1 MADGF
6 VSRWARRKEQVR
18 RGETPAEPVVELPV
32 PPAPALSPAP
42 LPQPAATQ
50 DVQDEPPAPTL
61 ADVALLTRDSDYARF
76 VAPGVGDDVKRA
88 AMKKLFA
95 DPHFNVMD
103 GLDTYIDDYGKPDP
117 LPASWLRQ
125 MVQSKALGL
134 FDDED
139 DENPGAAVTTAPAP
153 SGVPLTLTSPDGVA
167 TVELAPSAPV
177 VPLVAA
183 EPAPE
188 DEDPDLRLQ
197 PHDAARRSGLDE
209 GPGGQSGGLG

>member
-1 MADGF
+1 VADGF

-18 RGETPAEPVVELPV
+18 RGETPAEPVTELP
-32 PPAPALSPAP
+32 APSAPVLAPAP
-42 LPQPAATQ
+42 LPQPVTAQ
-50 DVQDEPPAPTL
+50 DVQDKPPAPTL
-61 ADVALLTRDSDYARF
+61 ADVALLTRESDYTRF
-76 VAPGVGDDVKRA
+76 VAPGVGEDVKRA

-103 GLDTYIDDYGKPDP
+103 GLDTYIEDFGKPDP

-139 DENPGAAVTTAPAP
+139 DETARAAAEAAPETP
-153 SGVPLTLTSPDGVA
+153 QPLTSPDGA
-167 TVELAPSAPV
+167 APVELAPSDPV
-177 VPLVAA
+177 VPHVAA

-197 PHDAARRSGLDE
+197 PHDAARRPGAGE
-209 GPGGQSGGLG
+209 GPGGQPGGVD